1 MYEYYENYGHKIAN
15 TGLVSTASAAMPAAF
30 PDGSAS
36 DAYKQAS
43 RIDPIAEEST
53 GLASEKT
60 ENVNH
65 DQGYDASSLEGDEA
79 KVYGLLKE
87 AGKPLLADELSEMCG
102 MDISEMLMLLT
113 DLELEG
119 AVVSSAGQSYTA
131 C

>member
-15 TGLVSTASAAMPAAF
+15 TGVTGAAMPAAF
-30 PDGSAS
+30 PDGNAS

-43 RIDPIAEEST
+43 RIDPLAEDESKT
-53 GLASEKT
+53 SVSSEQSQVR
-60 ENVNH
+60 ENE
-65 DQGYDASSLEGDEA
+65 YDASALEGDEA
-79 KVYGLLKE
+79 KIYGLLKE

-113 DLELEG
+113 DLELNG
-119 AVVSSAGQSYTA
+119 AVISAAGQSYTV

>member
-1 MYEYYENYGHKIAN
+1 
-15 TGLVSTASAAMPAAF
+15 MPAAF

-43 RIDPIAEEST
+43 RIDPIVEEST

-60 ENVNH
+60 ETVDR
-65 DQGYDASSLEGDEA
+65 DQGYDASLLEGDEA

-87 AGKPLLADELSEMCG
+87 AGKPLLVDELSEMCG